1 MISATPKKASEQKA
15 MINANA
21 KDTIE
26 YLCSPPH
33 ESCSN
38 HHENTLCKI
47 KPTTTANTK
56 NNKILNI
63 TTPILTELSAIPVT
77 NVKQIIPKTSSI
89 TAAARIAFPLS
100 VDIHPISFNV
110 STVIPT
116 LVAVKITPKNKLCN
130 HASGPTL

>member
-1 MISATPKKASEQKA
+1 

-56 NNKILNI
+56 NSKILNI
-63 TTPILTELSAIPVT
+63 TT
-77 NVKQIIPKTSSI
+77 PKTSSI